1 MPIALEITLI
11 LVLVAVAVG
20 LVPLLFQL
28 RRTAQGL
35 DLFLLSAKR
44 DLSQIAEDVHA
55 SRMRMDLLASS
66 LQVSLCELSVF
77 AKSVGELGSR
87 LRDLHTSFRNSFE
100 SATRNIGDIIRG
112 ISAMLALFKSRPT
125 PHEPE

>member
-1 MPIALEITLI
+1 
-11 LVLVAVAVG
+11 
-20 LVPLLFQL
+20 
-28 RRTAQGL
+28 
-35 DLFLLSAKR
+35 
-44 DLSQIAEDVHA
+44 
-55 SRMRMDLLASS
+55 MRMDLLASS

-112 ISAMLALFKSRPT
+112 ISAMLAFFKSRPT

>member
-11 LVLVAVAVG
+11 LVLVALAIG
-20 LVPLLFQL
+20 LVPLLYQL

-35 DLFLLSAKR
+35 DLFLLSTKK

-55 SRMRMDLLASS
+55 SRLRMDHLAGT
-66 LQVSLCELSVF
+66 LQLTLSEFSVF
-77 AKSVGELGSR
+77 AKSVGELGNR
-87 LRDLHTSFRNSFE
+87 VKDLHTEFRNNLE
-100 SATRNIGDIIRG
+100 STARIAGSVIGG
-112 ISAMLALFKSRPT
+112 LSAVLAFFKSRPT

>member
-11 LVLVAVAVG
+11 LVLIAVAVG
-20 LVPLLFQL
+20 LVALLFQL

-44 DLSQIAEDVHA
+44 DLAQIAEDVHA

-66 LQVSLCELSVF
+66 LQVSLSELSIF

-87 LRDLHTSFRNSFE
+87 LRDLHTSFRDTFE
-100 SATRNIGDIIRG
+100 SATRNVGDIIRG
-112 ISAMLALFKSRPT
+112 ISAMLAFFKNRPT